1 MLRLAPLLLV
11 ACIVPHKTHTTRR
24 IAHVVGPQLP
34 TPTEL
39 TVRVADGTIHVTA
52 LRVCRAHAH
61 DLVADTTHVTADL
74 VGASTMP
81 RRSPLDPP
89 DREMEAGN
97 AFELVVLAV
106 SGIATAVDIAVEDGR
121 VTTRRERA
129 PDDSLPCPMALRD
142 VPIEVE
148 LPSGRVLEGTTDDTG
163 SMELALPDGEQ
174 GQLVVRAPGVDPEI
188 AFVK

>member
-1 MLRLAPLLLV
+1 ML
-11 ACIVPHKTHTTRR
+11 
-24 IAHVVGPQLP
+24 IA
-34 TPTEL
+34 
-39 TVRVADGTIHVTA
+39 
-52 LRVCRAHAH
+52 RVCRAHAH

-89 DREMEAGN
+89 DQIEAGN

-106 SGIATAVDIAVEDGR
+106 SGLATAVDIAMEDGR
-121 VTTRRERA
+121 VTTRREGA
-129 PDDSLPCPMALRD
+129 PDDALPCPMASRD
-142 VPIEVE
+142 LPIEVE

-163 SMELALPDGEQ
+163 SVELALPDGEQ

-188 AFVK
+188 TFVK